1 MKWKK
6 VLLTVVIISVVIILF
21 GGLFSFLGIFIDT
34 PWEVEDLK
42 NSLCLDMPYEKASK
56 EKSEEFFDNYG
67 QYGGLQ
73 AGWYIR
79 KEMATERL
87 RFYDI
92 NYDYWF
98 IGDNMDI
105 VYWVFYDTWDW
116 MADEYVLIKNDY
128 KYPDPETAKVNEICF
143 AINYSNGY
151 DKENAVKIELT
162 EQEIEEIRE
171 FAIKE
176 VYDENKTKCL
186 PKEYFDGAYKRDI
199 LWFFE
204 DEDLL
209 YYEYGELVRTTDG
222 KYYLRANPSYYTVY
236 ILPDE
241 ICDKINMAFAEMNF

>member
-6 VLLTVVIISVVIILF
+6 ALLAVLIITIVVILFSGLISVLD
-21 GGLFSFLGIFIDT
+21 LFIDT
-34 PWEVEDLK
+34 PQDIEDLK
-42 NSLCLDMPYEKASK
+42 NSLCLNMPYEKASK
-56 EKSEEFFDNYG
+56 EKSDEFFDNYSR
-67 QYGGLQ
+67 YGGIQ
-73 AGWYIR
+73 TGWNVK

-87 RFYDI
+87 RFYDN

-98 IGDNMDI
+98 IGDGTDI

-116 MADEYVLIKNDY
+116 AAEEHVLIKNDY
-128 KYPDPETAKVNEICF
+128 KYPDPETAKVSEIRF
-143 AINYSNGY
+143 ALTYYQGY
-151 DKENAVKIELT
+151 DEENAIKIHLT

-171 FAIKE
+171 FAIKK
-176 VYDENKTKCL
+176 VYDENKTKCF
-186 PKEYFDGAYKRDI
+186 PKEYFDGADERSI

-222 KYYLRANPSYYTVY
+222 RYYLRTTPSYYDVY

-241 ICDKINMAFAEMNF
+241 ICDKINVALAEMNF